1 MRLGAMC
8 AIVALVA
15 ASGAAEAASRD
26 IQTSWG
32 KPGVSF
38 AEYRTDANICA
49 AGAMQID
56 IADTDAAQR
65 VVAASRKLDT
75 LYSMNTGGFSVWP
88 GGGFVGGG
96 PNFNAIEHT
105 RKSYGVQETFAEI
118 KAWQLQVL
126 HGCLRGLGYR
136 QFALTSAQRAAL
148 KRLPL
153 RSERRSTF
161 LHALA
166 SNPAILSSQAI

>member
-8 AIVALVA
+8 ASVALVA
-15 ASGAAEAASRD
+15 ASGTADAASRD
-26 IQTSWG
+26 TQTSWG

-56 IADTDAAQR
+56 IAGTDAARR
-65 VVAASRKLDT
+65 VVDASRKLDT

-105 RKSYGVQETFAEI
+105 RKSYRVRETFAEI
-118 KAWQLQVL
+118 KDWQLQVL

-136 QFALTSAQRAAL
+136 
-148 KRLPL
+148 
-153 RSERRSTF
+153 
-161 LHALA
+161 
-166 SNPAILSSQAI
+166 